1 MVTQS
6 CFVQIAV
13 HPLLSCKEIHI
24 KCETNIVV
32 ENKQRRLL
40 LGLLFELM
48 KPVKGKEEENALPM
62 DNRQLVKKIG
72 KQQNPAF
79 LPRNRLLHVQ

>member
-1 MVTQS
+1 
-6 CFVQIAV
+6 
-13 HPLLSCKEIHI
+13 
-24 KCETNIVV
+24 
-32 ENKQRRLL
+32 L

-48 KPVKGKEEENALPM
+48 QPVKGKEEENALPM

-72 KQQNPAF
+72 KQQSPAF